1 MYIVKNEALARD
13 TFREACMRRLTKAK
27 ANDHPINLTETKILQ
42 RASCNME
49 LVRKEELSIR
59 TTPEEARF
67 QRRQAAGISCP
78 TVGLLYV
85 YVHECVL
92 SRAN

>member
-27 ANDHPINLTETKILQ
+27 TNDHPINLTETKILQ

-49 LVRKEELSIR
+49 LVRKEDASVKRASTANIEPPSKL
-59 TTPEEARF
+59 
-67 QRRQAAGISCP
+67 
-78 TVGLLYV
+78 VGV
-85 YVHECVL
+85 
-92 SRAN
+92 A